1 MSNVSDIL
9 DTFGGQSSESK
20 FDPKL
25 ESRQLWGKIFAGFC
39 IFATLLGLVVL
50 AILIFN
56 VVKEGSSRLN
66 WDLFQL
72 NTSSR
77 PSQAGYRNPILGSI
91 AMLFYVLLLV
101 IPIGVSSAIYLEEYA
116 KKNWFTELIEL
127 NIYNLAGIPSI
138 IYGLLGLGL
147 FVRGLYSGRAVLVTG
162 ILTITLLILPPVI
175 VISRE
180 AIRAVPQS
188 VRQASYGVGAT
199 KWQTIRHHVLPAA
212 LPGILTAVIISTSRG
227 IGETAPIVVLG
238 VGSIFSAKDLSFSP
252 INFGAL
258 FSGKIGDVFTD
269 TLWSRDN
276 FFSVLPYQIYQWVD
290 DPKAEFQ
297 VLASAGIVVLLL
309 LVLGMNL
316 IAIFLRSRAK

>member
-1 MSNVSDIL
+1 MSNGSDIL

-25 ESRQLWGKIFAGFC
+25 ESRQLWGKVFAGFC

-56 VVKEGSSRLN
+56 VVQDGSSRLN
-66 WDLFQL
+66 LDLFKL
-72 NTSSR
+72 YPSR
-77 PSQAGYRNPILGSI
+77 RASESGYKAAILGSI
-91 AMLFYVLLLV
+91 WMLTYVLLMV
-101 IPIGVSSAIYLEEYA
+101 IPLGVSSAIYLEEYA

-238 VGSIFSAKDLSFSP
+238 AGTVLFDPKASP
-252 INFGAL
+252 INLGAL
-258 FSGKIGDVFTD
+258 FSGRVGDVFTD
-269 TLWSRDN
+269 TLWSNDN
-276 FFSVLPYQIYQWVD
+276 FFSVLPYQIYEWVG

>member
-1 MSNVSDIL
+1 MSKGLDIL
-9 DTFGGQSSESK
+9 ENIDGLPSESK
-20 FDPKL
+20 FEPKL
-25 ESRQLWGKIFAGFC
+25 ESRQLWGKIFAAFC
-39 IFATLLGLVVL
+39 IFATSLGLIILAFLIYDVVSD
-50 AILIFN
+50 AAP
-56 VVKEGSSRLN
+56 RLN
-66 WDLFQL
+66 LDLLQ
-72 NTSSR
+72 NYPSR
-77 PSQAGYRNPILGSI
+77 RPLESGYKAAILGSI
-91 AMLFYVLLLV
+91 WMLAYVLLLV
-101 IPIGVSSAIYLEEYA
+101 VPLGVSSAIYLEEYA
-116 KKNWFTELIEL
+116 KKSWLSELIEL

-199 KWQTIRHHVLPAA
+199 KWQTIRYHVLPAA

-238 VGSIFSAKDLSFSP
+238 AGTVLFDPKASL

-258 FSGKIGDVFTD
+258 FSGRMGDVFTD
-269 TLWSRDN
+269 TLWSNDN
-276 FFSVLPYQIYQWVD
+276 FFSVLPYQIYEWVG
-290 DPKAEFQ
+290 DPKPEFQ
-297 VLASAGIVVLLL
+297 TLASAGIVVLLL

-316 IAIFLRSRAK
+316 VAIFLRNRFQ

>member
-1 MSNVSDIL
+1 MSNGIDIL
-9 DTFGGQSSESK
+9 DTIDGKPSDSK

-25 ESRQLWGKIFAGFC
+25 VSRQLWGKIFAGFC
-39 IFATLLGLVVL
+39 IFATSLGLIVL
-50 AILIFN
+50 AFLIYQ
-56 VVKEGSSRLN
+56 VVSDGSSRLN
-66 WDLFQL
+66 PDLFKL
-72 NTSSR
+72 YPSR
-77 PSQAGYRNPILGSI
+77 RPLDSGYRAAILGSI
-91 AMLFYVLLLV
+91 AMLSYVLVLV
-101 IPIGVSSAIYLEEYA
+101 IPLGVCSAIYLEEYA
-116 KKNWFTELIEL
+116 KKNWFTDLIEL

-147 FVRGLYSGRAVLVTG
+147 FVRGIYGGRAVIVTG

-188 VRQASYGVGAT
+188 IRQASYGVGAT
-199 KWQTIRHHVLPAA
+199 KWQTIRYHVLPAA

-238 VGSIFSAKDLSFSP
+238 AGTVLFDPKASP

-258 FSGKIGDVFTD
+258 FSGRIGDVFTD
-269 TLWSRDN
+269 TLWSNDN
-276 FFSVLPYQIYQWVD
+276 FFSVLPYQIYEWVG
-290 DPKAEFQ
+290 DPKPDFQ

>member
-1 MSNVSDIL
+1 MSNGIDIL
-9 DTFGGQSSESK
+9 ENIGGQPSESK
-20 FDPKL
+20 FEPKL
-25 ESRQLWGKIFAGFC
+25 ESRQMWGKIFAAFC
-39 IFATLLGLVVL
+39 IFATSLGLIVL
-50 AILIFN
+50 AFLIYQ
-56 VVKEGSSRLN
+56 VVSDGSSRLN

-72 NTSSR
+72 YPSR
-77 PSQAGYRNPILGSI
+77 RPLESGYKAAILGSI
-91 AMLFYVLLLV
+91 AMLAYVLVLV
-101 IPIGVSSAIYLEEYA
+101 IPLGVCSAIYLEEYA
-116 KKNWFTELIEL
+116 KKNWFSELIEL

-147 FVRGLYSGRAVLVTG
+147 FVRGMYSGRAVLVTG

-188 VRQASYGVGAT
+188 IRQASYGVGAT

-238 VGSIFSAKDLSFSP
+238 AGTVLFDPKASP

-258 FSGKIGDVFTD
+258 FSGNTGNVFTD
-269 TLWSRDN
+269 TLWSNDN
-276 FFSVLPYQIYQWVD
+276 FFSVLPYQIYEWVG
-290 DPKAEFQ
+290 DPKPEFQ
-297 VLASAGIVVLLL
+297 TLASAGIVVLLV

-316 IAIFLRSRAK
+316 VAIFLRSRAK

>member
-1 MSNVSDIL
+1 MSKGLDIL
-9 DTFGGQSSESK
+9 ENIDEPSSESK
-20 FDPKL
+20 FEPKL
-25 ESRQLWGKIFAGFC
+25 ESRQLWGKIFAAFC
-39 IFATLLGLVVL
+39 IFATSLGLIIL
-50 AILIFN
+50 AFLIFD
-56 VVKEGSSRLN
+56 VFSDAATRLN
-66 WDLFQL
+66 WDLFQ
-72 NTSSR
+72 NYPSR
-77 PSQAGYRNPILGSI
+77 RPLESGYKAAILGSI
-91 AMLFYVLLLV
+91 WMLAYVLLLV
-101 IPIGVSSAIYLEEYA
+101 VPLGVCSAIYLEEYA
-116 KKNWFTELIEL
+116 QKNWLSELIEL

-212 LPGILTAVIISTSRG
+212 LPGILTAVIISSSRG

-238 VGSIFSAKDLSFSP
+238 AGTVLFDPKASP

-269 TLWSRDN
+269 TLWSNDN
-276 FFSVLPYQIYQWVD
+276 FFSVLPYQIYEWVG
-290 DPKAEFQ
+290 DPKPEFQ
-297 VLASAGIVVLLL
+297 TLASAGIVVLLL

-316 IAIFLRSRAK
+316 VAIFLRNRFQ

>member
-1 MSNVSDIL
+1 MLSYVL
-9 DTFGGQSSESK
+9 V
-20 FDPKL
+20 
-25 ESRQLWGKIFAGFC
+25 
-39 IFATLLGLVVL
+39 LVV
-50 AILIFN
+50 
-56 VVKEGSSRLN
+56 
-66 WDLFQL
+66 
-72 NTSSR
+72 
-77 PSQAGYRNPILGSI
+77 PLG
-91 AMLFYVLLLV
+91 VC
-101 IPIGVSSAIYLEEYA
+101 SAIYLEEYA
-116 KKNWFTELIEL
+116 KKNWFTDLIEL

-147 FVRGLYSGRAVLVTG
+147 FVRGLYGGRAVIVTG

-188 VRQASYGVGAT
+188 IRQASYGVGAT
-199 KWQTIRHHVLPAA
+199 KWQTIRYHVLPAA

-238 VGSIFSAKDLSFSP
+238 AGTVLFDPKASP

-258 FSGKIGDVFTD
+258 FSGRMGDVFTD
-269 TLWSRDN
+269 TLWSNDN
-276 FFSVLPYQIYQWVD
+276 FFSVLPYQIYEWVG
-290 DPKAEFQ
+290 DPKPEFQ
-297 VLASAGIVVLLL
+297 VLASAGIVVLLM

>member
-1 MSNVSDIL
+1 MSKGLDIL
-9 DTFGGQSSESK
+9 ENIDEQSSESK

-25 ESRQLWGKIFAGFC
+25 ESRQLWGKIFAAFC
-39 IFATLLGLVVL
+39 IFATSLGLIIL
-50 AILIFN
+50 AFLIFD
-56 VVKEGSSRLN
+56 VFSDASSRLN
-66 WDLFQL
+66 WDLFQ
-72 NTSSR
+72 NYPSR
-77 PSQAGYRNPILGSI
+77 RPLESGYKAAILGSI
-91 AMLFYVLLLV
+91 WMLAYVLLLV
-101 IPIGVSSAIYLEEYA
+101 VPLGVSSAIYLEEYA
-116 KKNWFTELIEL
+116 KKNWLSELIEL

-199 KWQTIRHHVLPAA
+199 KWQTIRYHVLPAA

-238 VGSIFSAKDLSFSP
+238 AGTVLFDPKASP

-258 FSGKIGDVFTD
+258 FSGRMSDVFTD
-269 TLWSRDN
+269 TLWSNDN
-276 FFSVLPYQIYQWVD
+276 FFSVLPYQIYEWVG
-290 DPKAEFQ
+290 DPKPEFQ
-297 VLASAGIVVLLL
+297 TLASAGIVVLLL

-316 IAIFLRSRAK
+316 VAIFLRNRFQ

>member
-1 MSNVSDIL
+1 MSNGIDIL
-9 DTFGGQSSESK
+9 ENIGGQPSESK
-20 FDPKL
+20 FEPKL
-25 ESRQLWGKIFAGFC
+25 ESRQMWGKIFAAFC
-39 IFATLLGLVVL
+39 IFATSLGLIVL
-50 AILIFN
+50 AFLIYQ
-56 VVKEGSSRLN
+56 VVSDGSSRLN

-72 NTSSR
+72 YPSR
-77 PSQAGYRNPILGSI
+77 RPLESGYKAAILGSI
-91 AMLFYVLLLV
+91 AMLAYVLLLV
-101 IPIGVSSAIYLEEYA
+101 IPLGVCSAIYLEEYA
-116 KKNWFTELIEL
+116 KKNWFSELIEL

-147 FVRGLYSGRAVLVTG
+147 FVRGMYSGRAVLVTG

-188 VRQASYGVGAT
+188 IRQASYGVGAT

-238 VGSIFSAKDLSFSP
+238 AGTVLFDPKASP
-252 INFGAL
+252 VNFGAL
-258 FSGKIGDVFTD
+258 FSGKMGDVFTD
-269 TLWSRDN
+269 TLWSNDN
-276 FFSVLPYQIYQWVD
+276 FFSVLPYQIYEWVG
-290 DPKAEFQ
+290 DPKPEFQ
-297 VLASAGIVVLLL
+297 TLASAGIVVLLV

-316 IAIFLRSRAK
+316 VAIFLRSRAK

>member
-1 MSNVSDIL
+1 MSKGLDIL
-9 DTFGGQSSESK
+9 ENIDGQPSESK

-25 ESRQLWGKIFAGFC
+25 ESRQMWGKIFAAFC
-39 IFATLLGLVVL
+39 IFATSLGLIIL
-50 AILIFN
+50 AFLIYD
-56 VVKEGSSRLN
+56 VISDAAPRLN
-66 WDLFQL
+66 LDLFQL
-72 NTSSR
+72 YPSR
-77 PSQAGYRNPILGSI
+77 RPLESGYKAAIWGSVW
-91 AMLFYVLLLV
+91 MLAYVLLLV
-101 IPIGVSSAIYLEEYA
+101 IPLGVCSAIYLEEYA
-116 KKNWFTELIEL
+116 KKNWFSELIEL

-147 FVRGLYSGRAVLVTG
+147 FVRGIYSGRAVLVTG

-188 VRQASYGVGAT
+188 IRQASYGVGAT

-238 VGSIFSAKDLSFSP
+238 AGTVLFDPKFSP

-258 FSGKIGDVFTD
+258 TSGKLGDVFID
-269 TLWSRDN
+269 TLWSNDN
-276 FFSVLPYQIYQWVD
+276 FFSVLPYQIYEWVG
-290 DPKAEFQ
+290 DPKPEFQ

-316 IAIFLRSRAK
+316 IAIFLRSRTK

>member
-1 MSNVSDIL
+1 MSKGLDIL
-9 DTFGGQSSESK
+9 DTLEGQSSESK
-20 FDPKL
+20 FEPKL
-25 ESRQLWGKIFAGFC
+25 ESRQLWGKVFAAFC
-39 IFATLLGLVVL
+39 IFATSLGLVVL
-50 AILIFN
+50 AFLIYQ
-56 VVKEGSSRLN
+56 VVSDGSSRLN

-72 NTSSR
+72 YPSR
-77 PSQAGYRNPILGSI
+77 RPLESGYKAAILGSI
-91 AMLFYVLLLV
+91 AMLAYVLLLV
-101 IPIGVSSAIYLEEYA
+101 IPLGVCSAIYLEEYA
-116 KKNWFTELIEL
+116 KKNWFTEIIEL

-147 FVRGLYSGRAVLVTG
+147 FVRGIYSGRAVLVTG

-188 VRQASYGVGAT
+188 IRQASYGVGAT

-238 VGSIFSAKDLSFSP
+238 AGTVLFDPKASP

-258 FSGKIGDVFTD
+258 FSGRIGDVFTD
-269 TLWSRDN
+269 TLWSNDN
-276 FFSVLPYQIYQWVD
+276 FFSVLPYQIYEWVG
-290 DPKAEFQ
+290 DPKPEFQ
-297 VLASAGIVVLLL
+297 TLASAGIVVLLV

-316 IAIFLRSRAK
+316 VAIFLRSRAK

>member
-1 MSNVSDIL
+1 MSNGIDIL
-9 DTFGGQSSESK
+9 DTIDGKPSDSK

-39 IFATLLGLVVL
+39 IFATSLGLVVL
-50 AILIFN
+50 AFLIYE
-56 VVKEGSSRLN
+56 VVSDGSSRLN
-66 WDLFQL
+66 PDLFKL
-72 NTSSR
+72 YPSR
-77 PSQAGYRNPILGSI
+77 RPLDSGYRAAILGSI
-91 AMLFYVLLLV
+91 AMLSYVLVLV
-101 IPIGVSSAIYLEEYA
+101 IPLGVCSAIYLEEYA
-116 KKNWFTELIEL
+116 KKNWFTDLIEL

-147 FVRGLYSGRAVLVTG
+147 FVRGIYGGRAVIVTG

-188 VRQASYGVGAT
+188 IRQASYGVGAT
-199 KWQTIRHHVLPAA
+199 KWQTIRYHVLPAA

-238 VGSIFSAKDLSFSP
+238 AGTVLFDPKASP
-252 INFGAL
+252 VNFGAL
-258 FSGKIGDVFTD
+258 FSGRMGDVFTD
-269 TLWSRDN
+269 TLWSNDN
-276 FFSVLPYQIYQWVD
+276 FFSVLPYQIYEWVG
-290 DPKAEFQ
+290 DPKPEFQ
-297 VLASAGIVVLLL
+297 VLASAGIVVLLM

>member
-1 MSNVSDIL
+1 MSKGLDIL
-9 DTFGGQSSESK
+9 ENIDGQSSESK

-25 ESRQLWGKIFAGFC
+25 ESRQLWGKIFAAFC
-39 IFATLLGLVVL
+39 IFATSLGLVIL
-50 AILIFN
+50 AFLIFD
-56 VVKEGSSRLN
+56 VFSDASSRLN
-66 WDLFQL
+66 WDLFQ
-72 NTSSR
+72 NYPSR
-77 PSQAGYRNPILGSI
+77 RPLESGYKAAILGSI
-91 AMLFYVLLLV
+91 WMLAYVLLLV
-101 IPIGVSSAIYLEEYA
+101 VPLGVSSAIYLEEYA
-116 KKNWFTELIEL
+116 KKNWLSELIEL

-212 LPGILTAVIISTSRG
+212 MPGILTAVIISSSRG

-238 VGSIFSAKDLSFSP
+238 AGTVLFDPKASP

-258 FSGKIGDVFTD
+258 LSGKIGDVFTD
-269 TLWSRDN
+269 TLWSNDN
-276 FFSVLPYQIYQWVD
+276 FFSVLPYQIYEWVG
-290 DPKAEFQ
+290 DPKPEFQ
-297 VLASAGIVVLLL
+297 TLASAGIVVLLF

-316 IAIFLRSRAK
+316 VAIFLRNRFQ

>member
-1 MSNVSDIL
+1 MSNGIDIL
-9 DTFGGQSSESK
+9 ENIDGQSSESK
-20 FDPKL
+20 FEPKL
-25 ESRQLWGKIFAGFC
+25 ESRQFWGKVFSAFC
-39 IFATLLGLVVL
+39 VFATGLGLVVL
-50 AILIFN
+50 AFLIYQVFSD
-56 VVKEGSSRLN
+56 GSSRIN
-66 WDLFQL
+66 GDLLQL
-72 NTSSR
+72 YPSR
-77 PSQAGYRNPILGSI
+77 RPEESGYKAAILGSI
-91 AMLFYVLLLV
+91 AMLTYVLVLV
-101 IPIGVSSAIYLEEYA
+101 VPLGVCSAIYLEEYA
-116 KKNWFTELIEL
+116 KKNWLSDLIEL

-147 FVRGLYSGRAVLVTG
+147 FVRGLYSGRAVLVTW

-199 KWQTIRHHVLPAA
+199 KWQTIRHHVLPSA

-238 VGSIFSAKDLSFSP
+238 AGTVLFDPKASP

-258 FSGKIGDVFTD
+258 FSGNIGDVFTD
-269 TLWSRDN
+269 TLWSNDN
-276 FFSVLPYQIYQWVD
+276 FFSVLPYQIYEWVG
-290 DPKAEFQ
+290 DPKPEFQ
-297 VLASAGIVVLLL
+297 TLASAGIIVLLA

-316 IAIFLRSRAK
+316 VAIFLRSRAK

>member
-1 MSNVSDIL
+1 MSKVSDML
-9 DTFGGQSSESK
+9 DRFEGQSSESK
-20 FDPKL
+20 FDPQL
-25 ESRQLWGKIFAGFC
+25 ESRQLWGKVFAGFC

-56 VVKEGSSRLN
+56 VVKDGSSRLN

-72 NTSSR
+72 YPSRR
-77 PSQAGYRNPILGSI
+77 PSESGYKAAILGSVW
-91 AMLFYVLLLV
+91 MLTYVLLMV

-147 FVRGLYSGRAVLVTG
+147 FVRGMYSGRAVLVTG

-238 VGSIFSAKDLSFSP
+238 AGTVLFDPKASP
-252 INFGAL
+252 INFGSL
-258 FSGKIGDVFTD
+258 FSRRIADVFND
-269 TLWSRDN
+269 TLWSNDN
-276 FFSVLPYQIYQWVD
+276 FFSVLPYQIYEWVG

-316 IAIFLRSRAK
+316 IAISLRSRAK